1 MADVLSSLYMYI
13 CIHLYT
19 YFQILNINL
28 SEKQRSYFIFLS
40 SLKFL
45 LYYIKFEGKG
55 EGGGGLHLPIASSLA
70 SKLVKNVY
78 PKKN

>member
-19 YFQILNINL
+19 YFQIFNINL

-55 EGGGGLHLPIASSLA
+55 EGGGRVAFTHSLL
-70 SKLVKNVY
+70 SGVEIS
-78 PKKN
+78 